1 VRKLRGDL
9 TAILR
14 QAKGGL
20 IIPGISNDQVLTNLG
35 SPSQEKRR
43 QRQPGALRGKIGTA
57 PDFDI
62 LPSDVL
68 AAMEGEEG

>member
-1 VRKLRGDL
+1 
-9 TAILR
+9 
-14 QAKGGL
+14 L
-20 IIPGISNDQVLTNLG
+20 IIPGISNDQVLTDLG

-43 QRQPGALRGKIGTA
+43 QRQPGALRGKIRTA